1 MAFSL
6 LLGLGDNGIDQLES
20 IVNEVKVPSYGLV
33 FYLFSWYG
41 YWVFSY
47 IQSVAAL

>member
-6 LLGLGDNGIDQLES
+6 MLGLGLIGIALVES